1 MLMLVFDDARGAKA
15 SGDPTAANR
24 RVLGK
29 LLRDRWLSP
38 AKDHGQKVAY
48 TLRVLVA
55 TYCGYDHK
63 HSGGGPAG
71 RLQNCSARRKAMAK
85 RVLVTVFASPPPSE
99 DLAVLAAMKK
109 ISSSRSFPLIKAE
122 VSRMLCWVRLSAVG
136 RV

>member
-1 MLMLVFDDARGAKA
+1 MLVFDSAPAMA
-15 SGDPTAANR
+15 SGDPTAGNR
-24 RVLGK
+24 RLLGQ

-38 AKDHGQKVAY
+38 TKVHGQKVAH

-63 HSGGGPAG
+63 HKGDGTVG
-71 RLQNCSARRKAMAK
+71 RLPNCSARRKAMAK
-85 RVLVTVFASPPPSE
+85 RVLVTVFASAPVNE

-122 VSRMLCWVRLSAVG
+122 VSRMLCWVRRWTMGSV
-136 RV
+136 